1 NIYIHA
7 LIRDK
12 HKQKMSKSKGNV
24 IDPLVVI
31 SKYGADSVRF
41 TLAALS
47 IQGRDI
53 LLSEERIEGFRRFAN
68 KIWNAFKLI
77 KKLLD
82 GKIVPDIM
90 PQHSTTTA
98 SCWIITEANQT
109 VEQISYNL
117 DRYHFH
123 EAADAIYGFI
133 WHKFCDV
140 YLEIAKKEIKRH
152 PNETI
157 FTLAGIAGVV
167 LKSLHPF
174 MPFVTEEIWSSMREI
189 LQNGQTTYLMKT
201 RFPKSG
207 NGFLADYKDEHKN
220 MESVLDAVKLI
231 RSLKSDLDISTREI
245 VDVKLISSDN
255 SVFYK
260 CRQYIE
266 QLAFVRI
273 VDDNLTGAHRIGD
286 SVEIIIE
293 ATGKEKKKA
302 ALKIDKEAEK
312 LRNRIV
318 QLEKRL
324 NNSGF
329 LEHAEHSVVIDIKIE
344 HKHDLE
350 QIRQL
355 EKKILEIDKL

>member
-1 NIYIHA
+1 
-7 LIRDK
+7 
-12 HKQKMSKSKGNV
+12 
-24 IDPLVVI
+24 
-31 SKYGADSVRF
+31 
-41 TLAALS
+41 
-47 IQGRDI
+47 
-53 LLSEERIEGFRRFAN
+53 
-68 KIWNAFKLI
+68 
-77 KKLLD
+77 
-82 GKIVPDIM
+82 
-90 PQHSTTTA
+90 
-98 SCWIITEANQT
+98 
-109 VEQISYNL
+109 
-117 DRYHFH
+117 
-123 EAADAIYGFI
+123 
-133 WHKFCDV
+133 HKFCDV

-157 FTLAGIAGVV
+157 FTLAGIAGVI
-167 LKSLHPF
+167 LKDLHPF
-174 MPFVTEEIWSSMREI
+174 MPFITEEIWSSMREV
-189 LQNGQTTYLMKT
+189 LQNGQTTYLMRT
-201 RFPKSG
+201 SFPKSG
-207 NGFLADYKDEHKN
+207 SGFLADYENEHKN
-220 MESVLDAVKLI
+220 MESVLDTVKLI

-273 VDDNLTGAHRIGD
+273 VDDNLIGAHRIGS

-302 ALKIDKEAEK
+302 ALKIDKEAKK

-324 NNSGF
+324 NNNGF
-329 LEHAEHSVVIDIKIE
+329 LEHAEHSVVVDIKIE
-344 HKHDLE
+344 YKHDLE